1 VSFEN
6 GALCAALPLRFGR
19 HGFASLDLLEGWGA
33 VGGFL
38 RLLSLLPSSSDAS
51 LARKNLAHMSQI
63 FGAIVASV
71 GNSGFTD
78 CVYVHVRRIWLK
90 GDAFKSVFD
99 MSLK

>member
-1 VSFEN
+1 
-6 GALCAALPLRFGR
+6 
-19 HGFASLDLLEGWGA
+19 
-33 VGGFL
+33 
-38 RLLSLLPSSSDAS
+38 

-90 GDAFKSVFD
+90 GDDAFKSVFE
-99 MSLK
+99 MSLKR